1 MAERAPQELPD
12 RRVLKGKHVSFPNLN
27 PMIDQRE
34 RSPKPSRRKPND
46 AKPMMNAVDYNQVN
60 QNSNRFAGMKQLGL
74 HSNLSH
80 SNAGRLAQST
90 PILPPL
96 MPSPINQVVTNNYD
110 KHSWKQRRLY
120 DPQIKQLRE
129 KMQRRQVILQQPDV
143 NELQIFGL
151 RELKYQKKPRSIFI
165 KTP

>member
-1 MAERAPQELPD
+1 M
-12 RRVLKGKHVSFPNLN
+12 
-27 PMIDQRE
+27 
-34 RSPKPSRRKPND
+34 
-46 AKPMMNAVDYNQVN
+46 
-60 QNSNRFAGMKQLGL
+60 
-74 HSNLSH
+74 
-80 SNAGRLAQST
+80 
-90 PILPPL
+90 PP
-96 MPSPINQVVTNNYD
+96 PINQVVQNNYD